1 MLQKVQ
7 VAGIIDQRIEKT
19 GISVAYPEIV
29 GLNILGVQAGVNA
42 QIKAAVRKMM
52 VAQGSEAAELV
63 QMEGSYTVEINEKGL
78 LSIRF
83 ENYARKVTQGSGRT
97 LLKAL
102 TFDLATG
109 VLYSFKDLFNPH
121 LPYHDLL
128 NSLIQE
134 QIRQKSLPT
143 TGPVPGVA
151 DDQDF
156 YLMRSSMVIIFPELI
171 FTPHVLGP
179 PEIKLSFQ
187 LLRELIN
194 PLGPLQRLM

>member
-7 VAGIIDQRIEKT
+7 VSGIIEQRIEKT
-19 GISVAYPEIV
+19 GISVASPEIV

-171 FTPHVLGP
+171 FTRTSLVPKSL
-179 PEIKLSFQ
+179 FQ